1 LDPKFTRKSKNIWN
15 FNLLRKYEKIK
26 LKHSTSYL
34 TGIKEHFMSIRKDW
48 NTYFLDI
55 AFMASTRSQ
64 CSRRHVG
71 AVLVQGKKLL
81 GTAYNGAPMGVA
93 DCSEAGCMIVEEF
106 EVKLT
111 IEGKEE
117 MIRKE
122 RCVRTIHAEQNL
134 LLFTDRSDREGS
146 VVYVTD
152 QPCWTCANM
161 LANSG
166 VIEIVYHRVYLK
178 DSEKVKA
185 LMQQRGIKFIHME
198 QYSPPPSTIIQA
210 TN

>member
-1 LDPKFTRKSKNIWN
+1 
-15 FNLLRKYEKIK
+15 
-26 LKHSTSYL
+26 
-34 TGIKEHFMSIRKDW
+34 MSIRKDW

-55 AFMASTRSQ
+55 AYMASTRSQ
-64 CSRRHVG
+64 CPRRHVG

-93 DCSEAGCMIVEEF
+93 DCMEAGCMVVEEF

-111 IEGKEE
+111 DDGKEE
-117 MIRKE
+117 MIRKQ

-134 LLFTDRSDREGS
+134 LLFTDRRDREGS

-166 VIEIVYHRVYLK
+166 VIEIVYHRAYPK
-178 DSEKVKA
+178 DSDKVKE
-185 LMQQRGIKFIHME
+185 LMKQRGIKFIHME
-198 QYSPPPSTIIQA
+198 RYSPPASIETVV

>member
-1 LDPKFTRKSKNIWN
+1 
-15 FNLLRKYEKIK
+15 
-26 LKHSTSYL
+26 
-34 TGIKEHFMSIRKDW
+34 MSIRKDW

-55 AFMASTRSQ
+55 AYMASTRSQ
-64 CSRRHVG
+64 CARRHVG

-93 DCSEAGCMIVEEF
+93 DCTEAGCMIVEEF

-111 IEGKEE
+111 SEGKEE

-134 LLFTDRSDREGS
+134 LLFTDRRDREGS

-166 VIEIVYHRVYLK
+166 VIEIVYHRAYLK

-198 QYSPPPSTIIQA
+198 QYSPPPSAITQV